1 MNQYGAQARRYW
13 QEHLPGRYAQIEDPE
28 AFFADLGEEMA
39 EQVVEL
45 THSIAGPDRPGEGF
59 LGKVGRLNMA
69 RLSAEEQVM
78 REMLPASDGEEQGS
92 VDSSLA

>member
-13 QEHLPGRYAQIEDPE
+13 REYLPERYAQIEDPE
-28 AFFADLGEEMA
+28 AVFSDLGEEMA

-45 THSIAGPDRPGEGF
+45 ADSIAGPDRPGEGY

-78 REMLPASDGEEQGS
+78 REMLPASDNDENEGPS
-92 VDSSLA
+92 TA

>member
-13 QEHLPGRYAQIEDPE
+13 REYLPGRYAQIEDPE
-28 AFFADLGEEMA
+28 AFFTDLGEEMA
-39 EQVVEL
+39 DQVVEL
-45 THSIAGPDRPGEGF
+45 TDSIAGPDRPGEGY

-78 REMLPASDGEEQGS
+78 REMLPASDNEDENEEPS
-92 VDSSLA
+92 TA

>member
-1 MNQYGAQARRYW
+1 
-13 QEHLPGRYAQIEDPE
+13 LPGRYAQIEDPE
-28 AFFADLGEEMA
+28 AFFTDLGEEMA

-45 THSIAGPDRPGEGF
+45 TDSIAGPDRPGEGY

-78 REMLPASDGEEQGS
+78 REMLPASDNEDENEGPS
-92 VDSSLA
+92 TA